1 MTSSARP
8 AAPAASLPRTIA
20 RVLLGLALLGAGI
33 SHLTVARQEFT
44 AQVPEWLPVP
54 DDAVVL
60 TSAGALLT
68 TVDAQEWLPVV
79 VLAALA
85 YLGTFTLYRRVRDLW
100 ADRYADR
107 RD

>member
-1 MTSSARP
+1 MKSIVAT
-8 AAPAASLPRTIA
+8 
-20 RVLLGLALLGAGI
+20 LLVLAL
-33 SHLTVARQEFT
+33 
-44 AQVPEWLPVP
+44 
-54 DDAVVL
+54 VL

-85 YLGTFTLYRRVRDLW
+85 YLGTFTLYRRVRDRY

>member
-1 MTSSARP
+1 MKSIV
-8 AAPAASLPRTIA
+8 ASLL
-20 RVLLGLALLGAGI
+20 VLAL
-33 SHLTVARQEFT
+33 
-44 AQVPEWLPVP
+44 
-54 DDAVVL
+54 VL

-68 TVDAQEWLPVV
+68 SVDAQEWLPVV

-85 YLGTFTLYRRVRDLW
+85 YLGTFILYRRARDRY

>member
-1 MTSSARP
+1 MKSIV
-8 AAPAASLPRTIA
+8 ASLL
-20 RVLLGLALLGAGI
+20 VLAL
-33 SHLTVARQEFT
+33 
-44 AQVPEWLPVP
+44 
-54 DDAVVL
+54 VV

-85 YLGTFTLYRRVRDLW
+85 YLGTFTVYRRVRERY

>member
-1 MTSSARP
+1 MKSIVAT
-8 AAPAASLPRTIA
+8 
-20 RVLLGLALLGAGI
+20 LLVLAL
-33 SHLTVARQEFT
+33 
-44 AQVPEWLPVP
+44 
-54 DDAVVL
+54 VL

-85 YLGTFTLYRRVRDLW
+85 YLGTFTLYRRVRDRY
-100 ADRYADR
+100 AEHYADR

>member
-1 MTSSARP
+1 MKSIV
-8 AAPAASLPRTIA
+8 ASLL
-20 RVLLGLALLGAGI
+20 VLAL
-33 SHLTVARQEFT
+33 
-44 AQVPEWLPVP
+44 
-54 DDAVVL
+54 VV

-85 YLGTFTLYRRVRDLW
+85 YLGTFTVYRRVR
-100 ADRYADR
+100 DRYADR

>member
-1 MTSSARP
+1 MKSIV
-8 AAPAASLPRTIA
+8 ASLL
-20 RVLLGLALLGAGI
+20 VLAL
-33 SHLTVARQEFT
+33 
-44 AQVPEWLPVP
+44 
-54 DDAVVL
+54 VV

-85 YLGTFTLYRRVRDLW
+85 YLATFTLYRRVRD
-100 ADRYADR
+100 RYADR